1 MMTILVFSL
10 AMETISVIK
19 SFKNICAVAV
29 FSVNSLFQDV
39 RNLENESN
47 ASYLAQFEQFEV

>member
-1 MMTILVFSL
+1 
-10 AMETISVIK
+10 METISVIK